1 MSILTCAQVRE
12 LAPELALGVL
22 GGAERSEVIAHVNAC
37 ARCQAYVLELTEAAD
52 ALPLLAPEAEPPIG
66 FETRV
71 MTRIQAGP
79 RRLRR
84 RWVASV
90 AAVAAAVAIVSIT
103 TVRVIES
110 GDTSTS
116 PTTAHAVAAPVA
128 VAMVG
133 ASGGPAGWAYVAD
146 HHAVAVSVS
155 YGVESGSY
163 AVRVTAPSGAHV
175 TLGTLMVDGGHGSW
189 TGRSADAITKGS
201 TIALVDDGGT
211 EMCHGT
217 VSA

>member
-1 MSILTCAQVRE
+1 MSALTCAQVRE

-22 GGAERSEVIAHVNAC
+22 GGAERAEAIAHVNEC

-52 ALPLLAPEAEPPIG
+52 ALPLLAPEAEPPRG
-66 FETRV
+66 FEARV
-71 MTRIQAGP
+71 LADLRSGP

-90 AAVAAAVAIVSIT
+90 AAVAAAVAVLSVT

-110 GDTSTS
+110 NDATPT
-116 PTTAHAVAAPVA
+116 PTTQVASAPVA

-133 ASGGPAGWAYVAD
+133 ASGGAAGWAYVTD
-146 HHAVAVSVS
+146 QRSVAVSVS
-155 YGVESGSY
+155 YGVESGTY
-163 AVRVTAPSGAHV
+163 RVRVTSPSGTEEV
-175 TLGTLMVDGGHGSW
+175 LGALTVDGGHGSW
-189 TGRSADAITKGS
+189 TGSSTHPIASGS
-201 TIALVDDGGT
+201 TIALIDHGGT

>member
-1 MSILTCAQVRE
+1 MSVLTCAQVRE

-22 GGAERSEVIAHVNAC
+22 GGAERAEVVAHVNGC

-52 ALPLLAPEAEPPIG
+52 ALPLLAPEAEPPLG

-71 MTRIQAGP
+71 MSRIQAGP

-110 GDTSTS
+110 GDTSTL
-116 PTTAHAVAAPVA
+116 PTTTHAVAAPVA

-133 ASGGPAGWAYVAD
+133 ASGGAAGWAYVAD
-146 HHAVAVSVS
+146 HRAVAVSVS
-155 YGVESGSY
+155 YGVESGRY
-163 AVRVTAPSGAHV
+163 AVRVTTPSGAKE
-175 TLGTLMVDGGHGSW
+175 TLGTLSVDSGHGSW
-189 TGRSADAITKGS
+189 TGRSAHAITKGS

-211 EMCHGT
+211 EMCQGT
-217 VSA
+217 VSS